1 VNKLWT
7 SVSLAIAVLG
17 VCSCGS
23 SGSSHASSA
32 SACVPAPIQ
41 HGAPPSWSQAAWSA
55 SSPDFRIPY
64 ALASGD
70 TAGAFF
76 FADPIHAGH
85 PENPSNKVLWVV
97 GSPRNGNSLRIVARR
112 PGSSKVVRMQFPAN
126 SGPGEIYPSGVD
138 LPSAGCWKLSLAW
151 GAHRASIDVE
161 VAPPRVPR
169 RD

>member
-1 VNKLWT
+1 MDKLWR
-7 SVSLAIAVLG
+7 SASLAITLLG
-17 VCSCGS
+17 VCACGT
-23 SGSSHASSA
+23 SGGSHPRAA
-32 SACVPAPIQ
+32 SACAPAPIE
-41 HGAPPSWSQAAWSA
+41 HGAPPSWSAAAWSS
-55 SSPDFRIPY
+55 SSPDFRVPY

-76 FADPIHAGH
+76 FADPLRAGH
-85 PENPSNKVLWVV
+85 PKNPSNKVLWIVAA
-97 GSPRNGNSLRIVARR
+97 PRNGHPLRIVARR
-112 PGSSKVVRMQFPAN
+112 PDSSQTVRMQLPAD

-161 VAPPRVPR
+161 VAPPRPSR